1 MLRISRTF
9 CTCFTFAFCFFVN
22 ITQNARFVA
31 CSMEIPSKILS
42 NFPPFLQLHPG
53 HRSHGSSAVAE
64 SHPRSC
70 WGHFLSRHH
79 GFQKADPMTWMK
91 TGTHLIRKLPGSTSW
106 LVHVPKKNKR
116 YKEIKKSQCWSWL
129 LHVASI
135 ARLIYVCHEQKDRT
149 QVDALIRWIYAP
161 WELRIWRYPTYSNHM
176 LTITHRFFKNG
187 WSSKIIQNCNSVH

>member
-1 MLRISRTF
+1 MFRFFFLADDRLMVSFFWLCHEKPSFTETDEKLMIIPRDQCSLKQAKQHVQPIISIIQSSNLVVHHVAHFTYVLHMLHIRVL
-9 CTCFTFAFCFFVN
+9 FFVN
-22 ITQNARFVA
+22 ITQNSRFVA

-91 TGTHLIRKLPGSTSW
+91 TGTHLIRKLPGSTFVVTSW
-106 LVHVPKKNKR
+106 LVHVPKK
-116 YKEIKKSQCWSWL
+116 KK
-129 LHVASI
+129 
-135 ARLIYVCHEQKDRT
+135 
-149 QVDALIRWIYAP
+149 
-161 WELRIWRYPTYSNHM
+161 
-176 LTITHRFFKNG
+176 
-187 WSSKIIQNCNSVH
+187 